1 MSNHDEIL
9 RIAVERLRRK
19 EEKEKREEKE
29 YYEKITSGFRWG
41 LFKVVVVFC
50 TLMAVLTTIETFV
63 DGATK
68 KLDKSQW
75 KIDRELY
82 MMFHQTIKVEDYLFF
97 PPISDWSGNIEDS
110 YEITYTPIF
119 RTGKKLSY
127 DIQVDDTTVRRHE
140 EIRSRSIFDW
150 FPALQIL
157 MLIPLATFLLKRQNP
172 WFNFARIASLVFI
185 FPAILMITYFTLL

>member
-9 RIAVERLRRK
+9 RIAAERLRRK

-150 FPALQIL
+150 FPARQIL

>member
-1 MSNHDEIL
+1 MSNHEEIL
-9 RIAVERLRRK
+9 RIAAERLRRK

-41 LFKVVVVFC
+41 LFKVVVAFC
-50 TLMAVLTTIETFV
+50 TVMAVLTTIEIFV

-68 KLDKSQW
+68 KLDKSEW

>member
-9 RIAVERLRRK
+9 RIAAERLRRK

-68 KLDKSQW
+68 KLDKSEW

>member
-9 RIAVERLRRK
+9 RIAAERLRRK

-140 EIRSRSIFDW
+140 EIRSRCIFDW

>member
-9 RIAVERLRRK
+9 RIAAERLRRK

-127 DIQVDDTTVRRHE
+127 DIQVDDTTVRRHA

>member
-9 RIAVERLRRK
+9 RIAAERLRRK